1 MALLPQGRGYSLRR
15 GVHFRDGAYIRVL
28 PGGVQSQFIRYI
40 ADYCT
45 IIQNRILVA
54 RVASSP
60 TLPRRRSR
68 TPTEPLPS
76 AQLAAAKPPPA
87 RRPQGCGGCWRR
99 AALTSIQ
106 PVTYRSVSRVGAY
119 FRAYFRVPRELQPSC
134 SLEAGTD
141 PLGTC
146 SRSRGGGTINRAG
159 GTVNRT

>member
-1 MALLPQGRGYSLRR
+1 M
-15 GVHFRDGAYIRVL
+15 GVHPRAPSKGVQTL
-28 PGGVQSQFIRYI
+28 VQSQFIPLSAV
-40 ADYCT
+40 ADHSRRT
-45 IIQNRILVA
+45 QIKSHPRWLVA

-99 AALTSIQ
+99 AALTSI
-106 PVTYRSVSRVGAY
+106 PYNPLLSVSRVGAY
-119 FRAYFRVPRELQPSC
+119 FRAYFRVPSELPPVSC
-134 SLEAGTD
+134 SLEGGTD

-146 SRSRGGGTINRAG
+146 SRSRVGGTINSG

>member
-1 MALLPQGRGYSLRR
+1 M
-15 GVHFRDGAYIRVL
+15 GVHPRAPSKGVQTL
-28 PGGVQSQFIRYI
+28 VQSQFIPLSAI
-40 ADYCT
+40 ADHSRRTYK
-45 IIQNRILVA
+45 IASHPRWLVQL
-54 RVASSP
+54 ASHP
-60 TLPRRRSR
+60 RPRRRSR

-119 FRAYFRVPRELQPSC
+119 FRAYFRVPRELPPSC

-146 SRSRGGGTINRAG
+146 SRPMGGGTINRG